1 MSTTLHLT
9 LSLLS
14 DLGLKSPHSRE
25 KKDLLLY
32 VINHGT
38 KPRQSDE
45 VQVHSPDEMRAF
57 LGCLMLASMYDPTPS
72 DNAFIFTYISFRA
85 AMCLKGPERLRHTPY
100 IEECCQFLTSR
111 AGHPTDYS
119 LAVTVRLQCII
130 DRIQETFH
138 ADQICSKHFSTAV
151 GIHVNFYRKEL
162 EAFKS
167 SLPPNIQQDCECS
180 LFARE
185 IYK

>member
-1 MSTTLHLT
+1 
-9 LSLLS
+9 
-14 DLGLKSPHSRE
+14 
-25 KKDLLLY
+25 
-32 VINHGT
+32 
-38 KPRQSDE
+38 
-45 VQVHSPDEMRAF
+45 
-57 LGCLMLASMYDPTPS
+57 
-72 DNAFIFTYISFRA
+72 
-85 AMCLKGPERLRHTPY
+85 MCLKGPERLRHTPY

-111 AGHPTDYS
+111 AEHPTDYS

-138 ADQICSKHFSTAV
+138 ADQISSKHFSTPV

-180 LFARE
+180 LIRSWNPQVDAYWRKPTSSSTISTPRSTFTSRPFQNRFQQITAPVHFNNL
-185 IYK
+185 ICFMDA